1 MRSLGQC
8 QSRPHASLAGRCVM
22 LSVWLCCV
30 GENLFCSSP
39 IVFLERVGE
48 NCAAGFGARSASA
61 LCRHA
66 SHISVFEGMI
76 VGRL

>member
-1 MRSLGQC
+1 MPVSSARIVGWKMCNVVGVAVLC
-8 QSRPHASLAGRCVM
+8 WRE
-22 LSVWLCCV
+22 SV
-30 GENLFCSSP
+30 CSSP

-66 SHISVFEGMI
+66 SHISVFVGMI